1 MHEFNTNFRGKKKKK
16 NGIEKNDDSTP
27 LLPPPIFLYSTFAIP
42 LSQNKRN
49 GRSSARKTEARKFV
63 QDRVYLRSLIK
74 TIPCL
79 YAEALNSEGMTVFS
93 ASNCPSR
100 ANLPVMAGQRKKKK
114 EKRIFI
120 DRESRASDKNVKR
133 AEKEGRGGGRGKG
146 TLEGNVGEET
156 GEKYEDYTE
165 TKFTWINKTIIW
177 EVVEEESF
185 EVAFYLFTISSFEKF

>member
-1 MHEFNTNFRGKKKKK
+1 MHEFNTDFRGKKKKK

-114 EKRIFI
+114 RKEKRIFI

-133 AEKEGRGGGRGKG
+133 AEKDGRGAGGEGEEEKG
-146 TLEGNVGEET
+146 RWKETLERRLGRN
-156 GEKYEDYTE
+156 
-165 TKFTWINKTIIW
+165 TKIIRRQN
-177 EVVEEESF
+177 
-185 EVAFYLFTISSFEKF
+185 LRG

>member
-1 MHEFNTNFRGKKKKK
+1 MQCMSSIQILEERKKK

-114 EKRIFI
+114 KKKEFSSTVNLALAIKMLKEQKRTGGEGEEEKGRW
-120 DRESRASDKNVKR
+120 
-133 AEKEGRGGGRGKG
+133 KE
-146 TLEGNVGEET
+146 TLERRLGRN
-156 GEKYEDYTE
+156 
-165 TKFTWINKTIIW
+165 TKIIRRQN
-177 EVVEEESF
+177 
-185 EVAFYLFTISSFEKF
+185 LRG

>member
-1 MHEFNTNFRGKKKKK
+1 MHEFNTDFRGKKKKK
-16 NGIEKNDDSTP
+16 NGIEKNDDSIP

-114 EKRIFI
+114 KKKEFSSTVNLALAIKMLKEQKRTGGEGEEEKGRW
-120 DRESRASDKNVKR
+120 
-133 AEKEGRGGGRGKG
+133 KE
-146 TLEGNVGEET
+146 TLERRLGRN
-156 GEKYEDYTE
+156 
-165 TKFTWINKTIIW
+165 TKIIRRQN
-177 EVVEEESF
+177 
-185 EVAFYLFTISSFEKF
+185 LRG

>member
-1 MHEFNTNFRGKKKKK
+1 MESRKMMTQPPHATPNF
-16 NGIEKNDDSTP
+16 
-27 LLPPPIFLYSTFAIP
+27 PILHSFTVP

-49 GRSSARKTEARKFV
+49 GRSSARKTGTRKFV

-100 ANLPVMAGQRKKKK
+100 ANLPVMAGQRKKKRKKKRKK
-114 EKRIFI
+114 EFSSAVNLAPAIKMLRT
-120 DRESRASDKNVKR
+120 RG
-133 AEKEGRGGGRGKG
+133 EGEGRGKG
-146 TLEGNVGEET
+146 MLEGET
-156 GEKYEDYTE
+156 FRKYEDYTE

-185 EVAFYLFTISSFEKF
+185 EVAFYLFTISSFGKFWLLRRLRELSLL